1 MKDFIRFLIVFLASS
16 VSNKITLNEPAVE
29 QKESVLSA
37 MIPLLEA
44 DAAIVQLLG
53 GMSDEGVTMRADA
66 GGHFAAEF
74 PLKSVHLKLSGAN
87 EN

>member
-16 VSNKITLNEPAVE
+16 VSNTITLNEPAVE

-44 DAAIVQLLG
+44 DAAIVQHLG

-66 GGHFAAEF
+66 VSF
-74 PLKSVHLKLSGAN
+74 PEKS
-87 EN
+87 

>member
-16 VSNKITLNEPAVE
+16 VSNTITLNEPAVE

-66 GGHFAAEF
+66 VSF
-74 PLKSVHLKLSGAN
+74 PEKS
-87 EN
+87 